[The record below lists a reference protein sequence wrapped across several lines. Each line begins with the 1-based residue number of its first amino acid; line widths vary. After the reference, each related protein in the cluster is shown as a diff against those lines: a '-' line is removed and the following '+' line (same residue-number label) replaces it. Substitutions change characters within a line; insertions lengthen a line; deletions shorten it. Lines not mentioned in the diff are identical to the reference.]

1 MYMSSAPTFKS
12 VEHAGWNARATS
24 YDDITA
30 IITNYGIVPLLDAA
44 GIAAGQK
51 VLDVCCGTGLVAAA
65 AMERGAMVTAID
77 IAEDMIMA
85 ARAKGLP
92 ADFRVGDAEALAFP
106 AASFDRVVC
115 NFGLFHVPEPDKAI
129 AEAARVLR
137 PGGRY
142 AFTTWCGPEV
152 SPIQRIIPEA
162 IKVHGKLDVG
172 LPPAPPPY
180 RLADRS
186 ESEHAMRAAGF
197 TDVVFADVAAVLEW
211 PLAEIMDFI
220 EKGLVR
226 ATMLLFA
233 QTPQAR
239 QRIKQ
244 AIERDFAVYAVGGKL
259 RLPVPALVVAGEKA

>member
-1 MYMSSAPTFKS
+1 MSSAPTFKS

-30 IITNYGIVPLLDAA
+30 IITNYGIAPLLDAA
-44 GIAAGQK
+44 GIAPGQEL
-51 VLDVCCGTGLVAAA
+51 LDVCCGTGLVAQAA
-65 AMERGAMVTAID
+65 AARGATVTAID
-77 IAEDMIMA
+77 IAEDMIAA
-85 ARAKGLP
+85 ARAKDLP
-92 ADFRVGDAEALAFP
+92 ADFHVGDAEALSFP
-106 AASFDRVVC
+106 DRTFDRVIC

-152 SPIQRIIPEA
+152 SPMQRIIPEA
-162 IKVHGKLDVG
+162 IKAHGKLDVG

-180 RLADRS
+180 RLADRG
-186 ESEHAMRAAGF
+186 ESERAMRAAGF
-197 TDVVFADVAAVLEW
+197 TDVVFADVTALLEW
-211 PLAEIMDFI
+211 PLAGVMDFI

-239 QRIKQ
+239 QRINQ

-259 RLPVPALVVAGEKA
+259 QLPVPALVVAGTKA